1 MNRFSLLLLLPT
13 LLAFSSCVTIEPE
26 TYPEEPPPERP
37 HSDSD
42 HVAIP
47 PFSWELE
54 PAGTGYHLDI
64 LMGDRDFHITDGGE
78 FVNARQ
84 VSRNHRQVPRGTVSA
99 FEVYLPDGEIDLYWV
114 EEGRPGT
121 LVVFRKFYDAQDNV
135 WDQERRLRSIK
146 F

>member
-1 MNRFSLLLLLPT
+1 MKRHLLLALPFVF
-13 LLAFSSCVTIEPE
+13 AASSCVTVEH
-26 TYPEEPPPERP
+26 YPEEPTPEERP
-37 HSDSD
+37 RRDSD

-47 PFSWELE
+47 PFTWQLQ
-54 PAGTGYHLDI
+54 ATGAGYHLDI
-64 LMGDRDFHITDGGE
+64 LMGDRNFNISYGGE
-78 FVNARQ
+78 FVSSRE

-121 LVVFRKFYDAQDNV
+121 LIVFRKFYDAMENV
-135 WDQERRLRSIK
+135 WDQERRLRSIS